1 MIKRLVYRLLAG
13 LTVLLAA
20 PVSLLAQGEP
30 SNNWANFVENLKN
43 FIPGSMED
51 PFLDKLKENPG
62 LLIQGFIA
70 LPIVLGST
78 YLITRVLKWLINQ
91 AADRSNRYRVQWLRA
106 YPIIRLITW
115 LFAIGFLLQLLMREH
130 WGILLLG
137 IVIVVGFSA
146 KDGLKDLL
154 GGLWLTIERPF
165 SVGDRITV
173 GGYYGEVKD
182 IGLRATTINTLD
194 DSMVTIPNSYIL
206 SNSVSNVNSGENNC
220 MVVTDLWL
228 PIAVDVAV
236 VRKIAYEAVISSPYL
251 NLDKPVKVLVIDHF
265 RERLATVVKVKAYVL
280 DSQYE
285 KLFESDVT
293 EAAKQAFCR
302 EGVYGNGV
310 HGVDAP
316 SS

>member
-1 MIKRLVYRLLAG
+1 MIKRPVYRLLAG
-13 LTVLLAA
+13 LAGLLAV
-20 PVSLLAQGEP
+20 PIPLLAQGEP

-51 PFLDKLKENPG
+51 PFLDKLKDNPG
-62 LLIQGFIA
+62 LLIEAFIA

-78 YLITRVLKWLINQ
+78 YLITRALKWLVNQ

-106 YPIIRLITW
+106 YPILRLITW
-115 LFAIGFLLQLLMREH
+115 MIAIGFLLQLLMREH

-173 GGYYGEVKD
+173 GGHYGEVKD
-182 IGLRATTINTLD
+182 IGLRATIINTLD

-206 SNSVSNVNSGENNC
+206 GNSVSNVNSGENNC
-220 MVVTDLWL
+220 MVVTELWL
-228 PIAVDVAV
+228 PIDVDVAI
-236 VRKIAYEAVISSPYL
+236 VRKIAYEAAISSPYL
-251 NLDKPVKVLVIDHF
+251 NLDKPLAVLVTDQF
-265 RERLATVVKVKAYVL
+265 RERMATLIKVKAYVL
-280 DSQYE
+280 DTQYE

-302 EGVYGNGV
+302 EGVYEIAG
-310 HGVDAP
+310 P